1 MVKTIFGAVS
11 AGIMF
16 PALLDKAYI
25 MCTAKLEQTFLISFI
40 RAIFCGLLLP
50 VFSKIS
56 AENK

>member
-25 MCTAKLEQTFLISFI
+25 MCTAKL
-40 RAIFCGLLLP
+40 
-50 VFSKIS
+50 
-56 AENK
+56 